1 MVEVELTKIS
11 GTVKEIS
18 DNLDSAQKVID
29 QYKTTTIQIKTNVE
43 AVQLAAPGWITGIAW
58 IATFLLVW
66 LLISQLGLYM
76 QGLELL
82 RGHRIE

>member
-1 MVEVELTKIS
+1 MKANI
-11 GTVKEIS
+11 
-18 DNLDSAQKVID
+18 
-29 QYKTTTIQIKTNVE
+29 E

-58 IATFLLVW
+58 TLTILLVW

-82 RGHRIE
+82 RSHRPE